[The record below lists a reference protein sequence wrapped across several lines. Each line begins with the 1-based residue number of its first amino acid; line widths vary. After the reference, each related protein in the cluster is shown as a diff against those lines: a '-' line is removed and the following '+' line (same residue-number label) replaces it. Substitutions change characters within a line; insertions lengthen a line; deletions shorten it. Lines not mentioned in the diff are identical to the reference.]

1 MSDEQYTEG
10 ERPEPREQSPETE
23 GLEQS
28 APQAESAEPA
38 PREQAPA
45 PQEPATQEQAPAPAP
60 AAEGERPSR
69 PEQGTEGERP
79 FRRER
84 DGPDGDRPYRR
95 EQGPEGRDGDDRMG
109 RGRGGKTF
117 FKKKVCRFCVQ
128 KLKADYKDADT
139 LRRFI
144 TERGKILP
152 KRITGT
158 CAKHQRALAAAIK
171 QARIIALLP
180 FVSD

>member
-1 MSDEQYTEG
+1 MSDEKYTEG
-10 ERPEPREQSPETE
+10 ERPVSQEPVTE
-23 GLEQS
+23 GDR
-28 APQAESAEPA
+28 PFRREPGA
-38 PREQAPA
+38 
-45 PQEPATQEQAPAPAP
+45 
-60 AAEGERPSR
+60 
-69 PEQGTEGERP
+69 EGERP
-79 FRRER
+79 FRRDHGTDVR
-84 DGPDGDRPYRR
+84 
-95 EQGPEGRDGDDRMG
+95 EGRDGDDRMG
-109 RGRGGKTF
+109 RGGRGGKPF

-158 CAKHQRALAAAIK
+158 CAKHQRALAMSIK
-171 QARIIALLP
+171 QARVIALLP